1 MPIYLDH
8 QASTPLSPSV
18 FAAMTPHFTDGY
30 GNPHSDDHAAGWA
43 ASAAIDAARA
53 VIADVISVEPSEL
66 TFTSGATEANN
77 LALLGVA
84 EACRGPARIIVT
96 SIEHKSVLAP
106 ARALGRRGFDVVVLS
121 VESDGLL
128 DLEVLAA
135 ALDVPTALVSVGAVN
150 NEIGVVQP
158 MAEIASLCRDRGALI
173 HTDATQALSWG
184 GADPSGWGVDFA
196 SLSSHKAGGPKGIG
210 ALYVSLHARHRIEAV
225 QYGGEQEDGLR
236 PGTLPTPLCVGFAE
250 ACRTIPDAASVERWR
265 GITEALLSGL
275 QDIWPNLR
283 LNGSRTARHPGN
295 LNVMLPGVEADQLLA
310 MLQPELAI
318 SRGSACTSG
327 TPEPSHVLTAIG
339 ASRTAADASL
349 RFSTGAVTTM
359 DEVAEALRL
368 LRAAMAGN

>member
-8 QASTPLSPSV
+8 QASTPLSPGV

-30 GNPHSDDHAAGWA
+30 ANPHSDDHAAGWA
-43 ASAAIDAARA
+43 ASSAIDTARA
-53 VIADVISVEPSEL
+53 VIADAISVEPSEL

-84 EACRGPARIIVT
+84 EARSAPARIIVT

-106 ARALGRRGFDVVVLS
+106 ARALARRGFDVVVLP
-121 VESDGLL
+121 VGRDGLL
-128 DLEVLAA
+128 DLGVLAA
-135 ALDVPTALVSVGAVN
+135 ALDAPTALVSVGAVN

-158 MAEIASLCRDRGALI
+158 MTEIAALCRDRGALI

-184 GADPSGWGVDFA
+184 AADPSGWDVDFA

-210 ALYVSLHARHRIEAV
+210 ALYVSLNARHRIEAV
-225 QYGGEQEDGLR
+225 QHGGEQEDGLR

-250 ACRTIPDAASVERWR
+250 ACRSIPEAAAVERWR
-265 GITEALLSGL
+265 GVTQELLAGL
-275 QDIWPNLR
+275 EGIWPTLQ

-310 MLQPELAI
+310 MLQPNLAI

-327 TPEPSHVLTAIG
+327 TPEPSHVLAAIG
-339 ASRTAADASL
+339 VSRNAADASL
-349 RFSTGAVTTM
+349 RFSTGAFTTM
-359 DEVAEALRL
+359 DEVINALDL
-368 LRAAMAGN
+368 LRGAIP